1 MKNRLMAGA
10 AAALLALLLGG
21 CRADP
26 KAAEGTSVAGQDA
39 AQPAATD
46 TVQPSPAPADVPA
59 WETHGF
65 TSGPFSMELPV
76 NWDEVPGM
84 GSYTAMFFTDTTRD
98 LDSQPSNIV
107 IELPL
112 GAEERELPEI
122 DYRDPEIQQEFF
134 AFLEENAKNDTGE
147 LKNFEKA
154 LWEQP
159 LTFIIAY
166 DRETAD
172 GKTARQTRYYPVDA
186 QYHAMVV
193 YATDFG
199 DSIAPPL
206 PEVVHHML
214 VSWQSEWAKTE

>member
-1 MKNRLMAGA
+1 M
-10 AAALLALLLGG
+10 
-21 CRADP
+21 
-26 KAAEGTSVAGQDA
+26 
-39 AQPAATD
+39 
-46 TVQPSPAPADVPA
+46 
-59 WETHGF
+59 
-65 TSGPFSMELPV
+65 
-76 NWDEVPGM
+76 
-84 GSYTAMFFTDTTRD
+84 
-98 LDSQPSNIV
+98 
-107 IELPL
+107 
-112 GAEERELPEI
+112 
-122 DYRDPEIQQEFF
+122 
-134 AFLEENAKNDTGE
+134 EENAKNGTGE

-172 GKTARQTRYYPVDA
+172 GKTAGQTRYYPVDA

-199 DSIAPPL
+199 DSIEPPL